1 MVNIMVGS
9 DHFVKS
15 FLTIVKND
23 LTVWCC
29 LIIVFIS
36 LKAVHG
42 DELSHYRTIGNS

>member
-1 MVNIMVGS
+1 MVGS

-29 LIIVFIS
+29 LIIVFMIVKS
-36 LKAVHG
+36 CSWWWSIT
-42 DELSHYRTIGNS
+42 LSNHRQFI